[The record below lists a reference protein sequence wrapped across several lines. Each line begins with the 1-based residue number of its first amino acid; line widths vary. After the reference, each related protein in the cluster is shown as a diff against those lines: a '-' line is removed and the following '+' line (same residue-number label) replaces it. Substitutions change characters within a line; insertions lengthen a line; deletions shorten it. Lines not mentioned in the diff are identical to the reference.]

1 MAKDIKLEQL
11 LGITKEPLETMSHAE
26 MLSNNLKLQHDK
38 ISKEIYLLKNS
49 FTFSGGRID
58 STNEYAPVLGDLTIF
73 IAFVSLFDFDCNDA
87 TAFFAMV

>member
-38 ISKEIYLLKNS
+38 ISKEI
-49 FTFSGGRID
+49 
-58 STNEYAPVLGDLTIF
+58 
-73 IAFVSLFDFDCNDA
+73 VSLESQLADKKEYLAKIEGGLDVIDELQK
-87 TAFFAMV
+87 